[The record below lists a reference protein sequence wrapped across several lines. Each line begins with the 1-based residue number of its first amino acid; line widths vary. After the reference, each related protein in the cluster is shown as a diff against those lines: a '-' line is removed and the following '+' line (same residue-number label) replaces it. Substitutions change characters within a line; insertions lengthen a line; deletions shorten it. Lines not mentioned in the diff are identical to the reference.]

1 MEQEKPNYYA
11 IIPAEVR
18 YDKDL
23 RAGAKIFYGEIT
35 ALCSKNGV
43 CTASNNYFAELY
55 SMTPSG
61 ITHWVTQ
68 LKEKGYIDVTY
79 ERDGNQITKR
89 NIILKPF
96 KTKNKVVEKVLTN
109 VNRVVTNVNEGNY
122 KNTIGYLQK
131 DKENNTSINNTSIN
145 NNTYSVTEK
154 QYEEF
159 MEEYPKKTK
168 TESVKRWFALNKP
181 SETFFKILID
191 KVKEF
196 KEYECKGK
204 ELRYIPDALTW
215 LNEKRFKDEYKPK
228 EIVQEVKTS
237 KYSQTTPKNAKF
249 ESSREY
255 TQEEYESFYD
265 D

>member
-11 IIPAEVR
+11 IIPANVR
-18 YDKDL
+18 YDNRL
-23 RAGAKIFYGEIT
+23 RQSEKLFYGEIT
-35 ALCSKNGV
+35 ALTFKTGECW
-43 CTASNNYFAELY
+43 ASNTYFAKLY
-55 SMTPSG
+55 EVTPQAISKW
-61 ITHWVTQ
+61 ILDLQ
-68 LKEKGYIDVTY
+68 KYGYIDVEY
-79 ERDGNQITKR
+79 KYNGKE
-89 NIILKPF
+89 
-96 KTKNKVVEKVLTN
+96 VEKRIIKVSTY
-109 VNRVVTNVNEGNY
+109 VDRYQQKYDEGIN
-122 KNTIGYLQK
+122 KSLGGYQQK
-131 DKENNTSINNTSIN
+131 FKENNTSNNNTSIN

-249 ESSREY
+249 ENSREY
-255 TQEEYESFYD
+255 TEDFYESLYD
-265 D
+265 

>member
-1 MEQEKPNYYA
+1 MEQERPNYYA

-89 NIILKPF
+89 SIILKPF

-109 VNRVVTNVNEGNY
+109 VNRVVTNVNEGSY
-122 KNTIGYLQK
+122 KSSIGYLQK

-145 NNTYSVTEK
+145 NIYS
-154 QYEEF
+154 
-159 MEEYPKKTK
+159 MNKKTN
-168 TESVKRWFALNKP
+168 NK
-181 SETFFKILID
+181 
-191 KVKEF
+191 
-196 KEYECKGK
+196 C
-204 ELRYIPDALTW
+204 
-215 LNEKRFKDEYKPK
+215 
-228 EIVQEVKTS
+228 
-237 KYSQTTPKNAKF
+237 SQTAPKNAKF
-249 ESSREY
+249 ENSREY
-255 TQEEYESFYD
+255 TQEEYDSFCD
-265 D
+265 V

>member
-1 MEQEKPNYYA
+1 M
-11 IIPAEVR
+11 
-18 YDKDL
+18 
-23 RAGAKIFYGEIT
+23 
-35 ALCSKNGV
+35 
-43 CTASNNYFAELY
+43 
-55 SMTPSG
+55 
-61 ITHWVTQ
+61 
-68 LKEKGYIDVTY
+68 
-79 ERDGNQITKR
+79 
-89 NIILKPF
+89 
-96 KTKNKVVEKVLTN
+96 
-109 VNRVVTNVNEGNY
+109 
-122 KNTIGYLQK
+122 
-131 DKENNTSINNTSIN
+131 
-145 NNTYSVTEK
+145 TEK

-228 EIVQEVKTS
+228 EIVQEIKTS

-255 TQEEYESFYD
+255 TDEFYESLYD
-265 D
+265 E